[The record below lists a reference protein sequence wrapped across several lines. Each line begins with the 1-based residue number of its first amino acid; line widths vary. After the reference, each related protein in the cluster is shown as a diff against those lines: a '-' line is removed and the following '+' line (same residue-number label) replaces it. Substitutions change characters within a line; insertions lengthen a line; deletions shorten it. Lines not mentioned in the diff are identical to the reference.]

1 MGMWC
6 RLSFIRMGGW
16 KSGLRGIGVEKSGDG
31 RWVVR
36 VSGIFRRNQE
46 RAERL
51 AWSSGLSG
59 VFRKGR
65 ILLGFAGM

>member
-6 RLSFIRMGGW
+6 RSSFIPMGGW

-46 RAERL
+46 QSERL
-51 AWSSGLSG
+51 AWLSG
-59 VFRKGR
+59 FPGFSLLGR
-65 ILLGFAGM
+65 ILLGFAGT